1 MTTKEQ
7 KALFR
12 FQVIHPLL
20 DDRLSRGELT
30 RLVKEASG
38 REYAIPGS
46 RKTTISES
54 TIWCWYKTYIKERN
68 IASLVPKGRND
79 KGKRRKITG
88 ETADRL
94 LQLRLEHPDI
104 PLTALVERAE
114 RAGVF
119 TGSDTITMSGIYAFF
134 REQGPVLDP
143 KEGKDLRRFEVE
155 GVLDLLHADVM
166 HGPKVLHDGKRVTA
180 KLICL
185 LDDASRLIIS
195 GRFYPS
201 ETAESF
207 LDVLWNGFRDRGL
220 PKKIMVDN
228 GSCFRDQR
236 LALGCAALEVNLVF
250 ARPYKPQG
258 SGKIERF
265 WLTVRMQFLSV
276 LEIGKDM
283 TLEQLNI
290 QWARYVEQ
298 YNNRPHSALKDPGTG
313 KVLSPLE
320 RYKMDMRSYRYAPD
334 HMPKYFRYSET
345 RLVSAART
353 ISFSNRYYQ
362 VPPGYAGK
370 RIEIRYFR
378 KDGKVEA
385 FFGGKSLGYIQQVDL
400 HANSRGFRR
409 REEEARP

>member
-1 MTTKEQ
+1 MTTREQ

-20 DDRLSRGELT
+20 DERLGRGELT
-30 RLVKEASG
+30 RLVKEASE
-38 REYAIPGS
+38 REYTIPGS
-46 RKTTISES
+46 RKTTISET
-54 TIWCWYKTYIKERN
+54 TIWSWYKTYIRERN
-68 IASLVPKGRND
+68 IASLVPKARSD

-104 PLTALVERAE
+104 PLTALVKRAE
-114 RAGVF
+114 RLGIF
-119 TGSDTITMSGIYAFF
+119 TSSDTITMSGIYAFF
-134 REQGPVLDP
+134 RAHGQMLDP
-143 KEGKDLRRFEVE
+143 KESKDLRRFEAE
-155 GVLDLLHADVM
+155 GVLDLLHGDVM
-166 HGPKVLHDGKRVTA
+166 HGPKVLHDGRRVTA

-185 LDDASRLIIS
+185 LDDASRILVA
-195 GRFYPS
+195 GQFYPS

-207 LDVLWNGFRDRGL
+207 LDVLWNGFQNRGL
-220 PKKIMVDN
+220 PKKVMVDN

-250 ARPYKPQG
+250 SKPYRPQG

-290 QWARYVEQ
+290 HWASYVEQ
-298 YNNRPHSALKDPGTG
+298 YNNRPHSALKDPDTG
-313 KVLSPLE
+313 KTLSPLE
-320 RYKMDMRSYRYAPD
+320 RYKMDMRSYRYAPA

-353 ISFSNRYYQ
+353 ISFNNRYYQ

-385 FFGGKSLGYIQQVDL
+385 FFDGKSMGYINQVDL
-400 HANSRGFRR
+400 HANSRGLRR
-409 REEEARP
+409 TDGGARV

>member
-1 MTTKEQ
+1 MTTNEQ

-30 RLVKEASG
+30 RLVKEASE
-38 REYAIPGS
+38 REYTIPGS
-46 RKTTISES
+46 RKTTISET
-54 TIWCWYKTYIKERN
+54 TIWSWYKTYMKDRT
-68 IASLVPKGRND
+68 IASLVPKSRSD

-94 LQLRLEHPDI
+94 LQLRLEYPDI
-104 PLTALVERAE
+104 PLTALVKRAE
-114 RAGVF
+114 QQGLF
-119 TGSDTITMSGIYAFF
+119 TSADTITMSGIYAFF
-134 REQGPVLDP
+134 REQGPMLDP
-143 KEGKDLRRFEVE
+143 KESKDLRRFEAE

-166 HGPKVLHDGKRVTA
+166 HGPKVLYNGKRVTA

-185 LDDASRLIIS
+185 LDDASRLVIS
-195 GRFYPS
+195 GRFYSS
-201 ETAESF
+201 ETADSF
-207 LDVLWNGFRDRGL
+207 LDVLWEGFQNRGL

-236 LALGCAALEVNLVF
+236 LALGCAALEVSLVF

-265 WLTVRMQFLSV
+265 WLTVRMQFLST
-276 LEIGKDM
+276 LDIDKEM

-290 QWARYVEQ
+290 QWAKYVEQ
-298 YNNRPHSALKDPGTG
+298 YNSRPHSALKDSETR
-313 KVLSPLE
+313 KTLSPLE
-320 RYKMDMRSYRYAPD
+320 RYKQDMRSYRYAPQ

-353 ISFSNRYYQ
+353 ISFGNRYYQ

-370 RIEIRYFR
+370 RITVRYFH
-378 KDGKVEA
+378 KGGTLEA
-385 FFGGKSLGYIQQVDL
+385 FFGDKSLGYIEPVDL
-400 HANSRGFRR
+400 HANSRALRR
-409 REEEARP
+409 KS